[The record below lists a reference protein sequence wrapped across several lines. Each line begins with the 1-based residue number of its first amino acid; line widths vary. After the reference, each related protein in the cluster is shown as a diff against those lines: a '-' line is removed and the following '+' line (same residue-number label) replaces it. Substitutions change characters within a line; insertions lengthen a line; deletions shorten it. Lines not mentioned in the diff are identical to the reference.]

1 MPVHSHRSLPCG
13 STATRRCASGCS
25 GFTVCGPCFDKAL
38 SFLMLGA
45 VGWGGGGLFLVYT
58 AHLPTCSYIPLS
70 AAGTETLFRWADGE
84 TERAREKGCRRWP
97 WAFDVYIYVCR
108 TTLWV
113 YTHTQRHPLIR
124 ATTMASPTVTPP
136 RTLTGSSCMNMTAI
150 SHYHCWYLNC
160 NDSLVSRLPYIIS
173 RFANIYSKH
182 VVLFFDIWAV
192 VKMRVPFWVPIIVR
206 RLIFRVPKKG
216 P

>member
-1 MPVHSHRSLPCG
+1 MG
-13 STATRRCASGCS
+13 RRRDTESERERMSALAL
-25 GFTVCGPCFDKAL
+25 GFRCLYLCLQNYV
-38 SFLMLGA
+38 M
-45 VGWGGGGLFLVYT
+45 GLYTYT
-58 AHLPTCSYIPLS
+58 AP
-70 AAGTETLFRWADGE
+70 R
-84 TERAREKGCRRWP
+84 
-97 WAFDVYIYVCR
+97 
-108 TTLWV
+108 
-113 YTHTQRHPLIR
+113 PLIR

-182 VVLFFDIWAV
+182 VVLFVDIWAV